1 MASKQGTYTTQE
13 ERAISKKSVKK
24 WRETIKIK
32 REESKEE
39 NEKLSRNIK
48 VMEAEMLKLLDDAT
62 SN

>member
-1 MASKQGTYTTQE
+1 MASKQGTYTIQE